1 MMSIKDLQLKNPW
14 WINNDYVIPE
24 KDWPKRDIFSHLE
37 KNLNHPLMLNIIGLR
52 RVGKS
57 TIVKQLIAGLLS
69 CGIKST
75 NLFYYLFDYSSQIKT
90 TEFLNN
96 VLAVYL
102 SEVRQKTINNLDE
115 TLYIFLDEIQYIE
128 DWQSIVKKYYDLS
141 NKKIKFIL
149 TGSQSI
155 LLKGKSKESLAGRI
169 FDYYLPPLSFTEF
182 LKINKIGFGN
192 LVKFDLFDLPK
203 TYFGLSGYN
212 LTYGKKVYDISKEYI
227 INGQFPEIRTLNS
240 DENKSEYIL
249 ESVLG
254 KILEDCI
261 KIYKIEK
268 KDEFKLV
275 AYQLLN
281 NISSTFELKN
291 IAREIGISSLTIE
304 KYLGYL
310 KESFVFEILF
320 KYHKSLIERGRIL
333 KKVYTT
339 CINFNCAFNHYKE
352 SHIDEVPDVFGKIIE
367 NLIYNI
373 LNQKYPRPNISF
385 WRNGGKEIDFIVLE
399 DKHLTDKN
407 ILPIEVKITKYIDNK
422 DLKIITEY
430 IQSKK
435 IGYGIVITKNELAK
449 KQIYDRTLYFIP
461 YYLMLFLT

>member
-1 MMSIKDLQLKNPW
+1 MITIQDLQLKNPW
-14 WINNDYVIPE
+14 WLSNDYVIPE
-24 KDWPKRDIFSHLE
+24 KDWPKRDILSNLE
-37 KNLNHPLMLNIIGLR
+37 ENLSHPLMLNIIGLR

-57 TIVKQLIAGLLS
+57 TVVKQLIADLLFR
-69 CGIKST
+69 GIKSI

-90 TEFLNN
+90 TEFLDN
-96 VLAVYL
+96 VLALYL
-102 SEVRQKTINNLDE
+102 SDVQQKTITNLDE

-128 DWQSIVKKYYDLS
+128 DWQAIVKKYYDLS
-141 NKKIKFIL
+141 NKKIKFVL

-155 LLKGKSKESLAGRI
+155 LLKCKSKESLAGRI
-169 FDYYLPPLSFTEF
+169 FDYYLQPLSFTEF
-182 LKINKIGFGN
+182 LKINKIELGP
-192 LVKFDLFDLPK
+192 LIKFDLFDLPK
-203 TYFGLSGYN
+203 TYFDLSGYN

-227 INGQFPEIRTLNS
+227 INGQFPESRTLTS

-268 KDEFKLV
+268 REEFKLV

-281 NISSTFELKN
+281 NISSTFELEN
-291 IAREIGISSLTIE
+291 IAREIGLSSLTIE

-339 CINFNCAFNHYKE
+339 CVNFNCAFNHYKE
-352 SHIDEVPDVFGKIIE
+352 SHVDEVPDVFGKIIE

-373 LNQKYPRPNISF
+373 LNQKYPRRNISF
-385 WRNGGKEIDFIVLE
+385 WRNGEKEIDFIIIK
-399 DKHLTDKN
+399 DKD
-407 ILPIEVKITKYIDNK
+407 ILPIEVKITKNIDNK
-422 DLKIITEY
+422 DLKVIAEY
-430 IQSKK
+430 IKSKK
-435 IGYGIVITKNELAK
+435 IGYGIVITKNELSK
-449 KQIYDRTLYFIP
+449 KQVYDQTLYFIP
-461 YYLMLFLT
+461 YYLMLLLV